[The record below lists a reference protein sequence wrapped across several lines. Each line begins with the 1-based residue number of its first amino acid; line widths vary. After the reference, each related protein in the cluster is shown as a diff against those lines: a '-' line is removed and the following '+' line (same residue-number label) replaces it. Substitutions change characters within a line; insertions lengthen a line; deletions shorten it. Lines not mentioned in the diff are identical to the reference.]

1 MEQDA
6 LILDTNFPELTQHT
20 HFNKGHQR
28 PSPSFAQAFTS
39 TNLTSGKLLDL
50 MTSLY
55 LRMDT
60 QDQVIVDQG
69 TQLREIQGQL
79 MSIIS

>member
-1 MEQDA
+1 MKQDA
-6 LILDTNFPELTQHT
+6 PILDTNFPELTQHT

-28 PSPSFAQAFTS
+28 PSLSSAQASTS
-39 TNLTSGKLLDL
+39 TNLTPRKLLDL

>member
-1 MEQDA
+1 
-6 LILDTNFPELTQHT
+6 
-20 HFNKGHQR
+20 
-28 PSPSFAQAFTS
+28 
-39 TNLTSGKLLDL
+39 

>member
-6 LILDTNFPELTQHT
+6 LILDNNFPELTQHT
-20 HFNKGHQR
+20 HFNKGHRR
-28 PSPSFAQAFTS
+28 PSPSFAQASTS
-39 TNLTSGKLLDL
+39 TNLTSGLDL

>member
-1 MEQDA
+1 
-6 LILDTNFPELTQHT
+6 
-20 HFNKGHQR
+20 
-28 PSPSFAQAFTS
+28 
-39 TNLTSGKLLDL
+39 

-69 TQLREIQGQL
+69 TQLHEIQGQL